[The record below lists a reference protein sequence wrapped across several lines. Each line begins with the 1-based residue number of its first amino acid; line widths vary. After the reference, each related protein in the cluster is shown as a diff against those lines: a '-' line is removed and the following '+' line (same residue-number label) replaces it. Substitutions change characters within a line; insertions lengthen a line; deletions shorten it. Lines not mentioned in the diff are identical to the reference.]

1 MTNQAPHTDPDPDV
15 PPLVEIYTTGFCS
28 FCWRAKSLLQ
38 AKGVDFVEISIDMG
52 GKERALMIERAN
64 GRTTVPQIFI
74 RGEHVGGCTELYQ
87 LDDEGR
93 LDQLLNP

>member
-1 MTNQAPHTDPDPDV
+1 MTNPAPDTRQDL
-15 PPLVEIYTTGFCS
+15 PPLVEIYTKGFCS
-28 FCWRAKSLLQ
+28 FCWRAKNLLE
-38 AKGVDFVEISIDMG
+38 AKGADYVEISVDMG

-74 RGEHVGGCTELYQ
+74 RGEHVGGCSELYR

>member
-1 MTNQAPHTDPDPDV
+1 LSPV
-15 PPLVEIYTTGFCS
+15 VEIYTKTFCS
-28 FCWRAKSLLQ
+28 FCWRAKNLLKQ
-38 AKGVDFVEISIDMG
+38 KGVEFVEIPVDMG

-87 LDDEGR
+87 LDDEGK
-93 LDQLLNP
+93 LDQLLTP